1 MLNLLQIKLIL
12 TLENAAVVVPLNY
25 ISSFWSSFEVLF
37 VNCKFKLT
45 LRWKEHFALYLLG
58 AAADNTNENPDNII
72 LSSNKQNCMF
82 LL

>member
-1 MLNLLQIKLIL
+1 MLL
-12 TLENAAVVVPLNY
+12 
-25 ISSFWSSFEVLF
+25 
-37 VNCKFKLT
+37 VNCKIELKL
-45 LRWKEHFALYLLG
+45 RRAEHFALYVLG